1 MFFKKNIERSEMS
14 GVRMVN
20 GSIKFQAIQ
29 LNVHCFEV
37 DGVLID
43 TGAKSLLD
51 QFKPFFNDMDV
62 DQIML
67 THYHEDHSGGAH
79 YLQQKYAL
87 PIYMNDLK
95 IQECKEKATYPF
107 YRKAFW
113 GTRPAFHAQA
123 VGTSFE
129 SRNATWKVIETPGH
143 TQDHLAFLNTATGQ
157 IFTGDLYVSPKTK
170 VILREESI
178 PTIISSIEN
187 LLTYDF
193 QEGFCNHAGY
203 MKDAKKVLAHKLD
216 NLRELSERIETL
228 RGEGKTVKEINKQL
242 FAKKYPIVR
251 VSLGEWDSAHIVT
264 SVIGK
269 GN

>member
-1 MFFKKNIERSEMS
+1 MFFKKISERNEMS

-20 GSIKFQAIQ
+20 GIIKFQAIQ

-43 TGAKSLLD
+43 TGAKSLLN
-51 QFKPFFNDMDV
+51 QFKPFFKEMDV
-62 DQIML
+62 DQIVL
-67 THYHEDHSGGAH
+67 THYHEDHSGGAQ
-79 YLQQKYAL
+79 YLQNEYQL
-87 PIYMNDLK
+87 PVYMNELK

-107 YRKAFW
+107 YRRAFW
-113 GTRPAFHAQA
+113 GRRPAFHAQA
-123 VGTSFE
+123 IGTTFE
-129 SRNATWKVIETPGH
+129 SRNATWRVIETPGH
-143 TQDHLAFLNTATGQ
+143 TQDHLAFLNTSTGQ

-170 VILREESI
+170 LVLREESV

-203 MKDAKKVLAHKLD
+203 MKDAKKELTKKLD
-216 NLRELSERIETL
+216 YLCELSERIESL
-228 RGEGKTVKEINKQL
+228 RREGRSVKEINEKL
-242 FAKKYPIVR
+242 FMKKYPITR
-251 VSLGEWDSAHIVT
+251 VSSGEWDSTHIVT